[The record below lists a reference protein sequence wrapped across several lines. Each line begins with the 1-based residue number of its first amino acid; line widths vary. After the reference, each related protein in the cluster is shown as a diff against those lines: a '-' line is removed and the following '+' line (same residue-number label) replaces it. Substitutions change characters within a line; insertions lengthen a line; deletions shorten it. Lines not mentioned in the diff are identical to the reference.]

1 MLPKPQAIDI
11 SVTMLGKANLARCMR
26 CWCKGFKLE
35 TVKNDKL
42 TIVPRAIRSTGCY
55 QFEIQHKIGVTT
67 QEFNMMKWRLPLATL
82 LTALLLAACGG
93 GGDGGNT
100 TAVTGPTTTP
110 STPTQEPG
118 APTLSGNNA
127 LDGFN
132 WINYRR
138 AQLGLSVLARNS
150 KIDVAAQGH
159 SDYQRT
165 NNVITHDETPGLPG
179 FTGVTLADRLNAAT
193 YTLIRPYAT
202 GEVISATSNSTGFY
216 QAEELIAAIY
226 HRFVIFEPIFKEIGT
241 GSATTSGGYTYF
253 TADFTVNNGYS
264 GLGAGQFVVYPASN
278 QTGVPTNF
286 FSDSESPDP
295 VPGQNEVGYP
305 ISVHADNGRTGLT
318 VQSFSVAPRGGSA
331 LTVRLLSNA
340 TDSATGPSVAAIVPL
355 APLRG
360 ATTYDVSFSGTVSGT
375 AVTRNWSF
383 TTK

>member
-1 MLPKPQAIDI
+1 
-11 SVTMLGKANLARCMR
+11 
-26 CWCKGFKLE
+26 
-35 TVKNDKL
+35 
-42 TIVPRAIRSTGCY
+42 
-55 QFEIQHKIGVTT
+55 
-67 QEFNMMKWRLPLATL
+67 MMKWRLPLATL

-165 NNVITHDETPGLPG
+165 NNVITHDQTPGQPG

-355 APLRG
+355 APLRS